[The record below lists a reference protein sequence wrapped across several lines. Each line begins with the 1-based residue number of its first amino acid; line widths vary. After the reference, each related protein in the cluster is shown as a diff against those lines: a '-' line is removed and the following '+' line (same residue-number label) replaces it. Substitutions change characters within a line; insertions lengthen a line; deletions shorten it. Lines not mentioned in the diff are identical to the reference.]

1 MSGLEIVGVVA
12 AGFSVAKLSIKLFE
26 TLSRRAKDNE
36 KIQGAANDLGS
47 KIHQLYQI
55 SCAISF
61 TLDFQEKKIKS
72 TQKEKEELAIIEMI
86 CDSLKDCEQALQ
98 KLEIVLKELP
108 NWKST
113 VFRSKWEL
121 KRLSFARTEKTF
133 DTQLQVLQVCL
144 TCFQM

>member
-26 TLSRRAKDNE
+26 TVSRRAKDNE

-47 KIHQLYQI
+47 KIQQLYQI
-55 SCAISF
+55 SSTISV

-72 TQKEKEELAIIEMI
+72 TQKEKEELAIIETI
-86 CDSLKDCEQALQ
+86 WESLKACEQALQ

-108 NWKST
+108 NGKLN

-121 KRLSFARTEKTF
+121 QRLSFARTEKTF